1 MLKIISKI
9 WGRRGSCQGCVTTLH
24 HYSIYDFHSATAFMR
39 SRRLNASWLSL
50 RLFLTREGGMV
61 VFDRGSSSASASLT
75 HQERLCFLCVSQT
88 SVLSYIQPQK
98 PKDYP
103 IKYDFSCSWAKKGQW
118 CLRKGQGSPSSSRGS
133 IPLISSFIFAAVD
146 SQFVII
152 FTLHWAQFI

>member
-9 WGRRGSCQGCVTTLH
+9 WGRGGSCQGCVTTLH
-24 HYSIYDFHSATAFMR
+24 HYSIYDFHSATAFVR
-39 SRRLNASWLSL
+39 SRRRPPPDYHWDSFWH
-50 RLFLTREGGMV
+50 EKVGWCI
-61 VFDRGSSSASASLT
+61 SSASASLT
-75 HQERLCFLCVSQT
+75 HQERLGFLCVSQT

-146 SQFVII
+146 SQFVMI
-152 FTLHWAQFI
+152 FTLHRAQFI